1 MYLTRWS
8 RNLNWGSFR
17 VLFALSHGLLNRWVP
32 PRSAVFYARLTNGFH
47 DLAFRM
53 LRKRK
58 ISGFLRD
65 DSAATAV
72 KHRREG
78 FTLIE
83 VLIVVVIMA
92 VLAATI
98 IPQFGSAARDAQVST
113 AQFNVHS
120 LRNMLDLYR
129 LHHAGTSPTGSNNL
143 EQLVKATNQAGV
155 VGAAGTS
162 FPYGPYLR
170 NSLPINPITKSA
182 KVTLFTGAG
191 MPTASGTTDAGWI
204 YRPATGEI
212 WIDDA
217 SLIAF

>member
-1 MYLTRWS
+1 
-8 RNLNWGSFR
+8 
-17 VLFALSHGLLNRWVP
+17 
-32 PRSAVFYARLTNGFH
+32 
-47 DLAFRM
+47 M

-58 ISGFLRD
+58 ILGFLRD
-65 DSAATAV
+65 DSGATAV
-72 KHRREG
+72 KHRPNG

-98 IPQFGSAARDAQVST
+98 IPQFGSATKDANIST
-113 AQFNVHS
+113 AQFNVHT
-120 LRNMLDLYR
+120 LRNVIDHYK
-129 LHHAGTSPTGSNNL
+129 LHHAGVAPTGTNNL

-162 FPYGPYLR
+162 FPFGPYLK
-170 NSLPINPITKSA
+170 NSLPINPFTKSA

-191 MPTASGTTDAGWI
+191 MPTASGATDAGWI
-204 YRPATGEI
+204 YQPATGEI

>member
-1 MYLTRWS
+1 
-8 RNLNWGSFR
+8 
-17 VLFALSHGLLNRWVP
+17 
-32 PRSAVFYARLTNGFH
+32 
-47 DLAFRM
+47 M
-53 LRKRK
+53 LRKLK
-58 ISGFLRD
+58 TTCFFLKGP
-65 DSAATAV
+65 AATSV
-72 KHRREG
+72 KERREG

-98 IPQFGSAARDAQVST
+98 IPQFGSAARDAKVST

-120 LRNMLDLYR
+120 LRNMLDLYK
-129 LHHAGTSPTGSNNL
+129 LNHAGIAPTGANNL
-143 EQLVKATNQAGV
+143 EQLVKATNQAGT

-162 FPYGPYLR
+162 FPYGPYLK

-191 MPTASGTTDAGWI
+191 IPTASGATDAGWI